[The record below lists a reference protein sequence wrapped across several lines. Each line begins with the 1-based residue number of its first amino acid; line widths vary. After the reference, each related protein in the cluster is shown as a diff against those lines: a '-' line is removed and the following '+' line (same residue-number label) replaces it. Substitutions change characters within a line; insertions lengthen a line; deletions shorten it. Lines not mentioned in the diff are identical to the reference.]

1 MNLLLKE
8 LEKSPKYKDFLEQIK
23 NKKSPVEISGL
34 TDVLNSE
41 ILSSTLENLKRPI
54 FIVTY
59 NEIQAHKLYQNL
71 SFFTDKVLFLPKKE
85 IVTYDYVAESKNLP
99 YERIDVLNKIYKEE
113 NLIIIASIETI
124 KQKIITKKAL
134 YKNTI
139 NLKVGDRCDLEEL
152 KQKLIQ
158 LGYQRFELI
167 DGRGEFSVRGG
178 IIDVSLNDTIGVRIE
193 LWGDEIDSIRNFNI
207 ISQRSIENKETTCI
221 YPAYE
226 YILDEPLNVVAK
238 NIKET
243 IYPEVLAEKVE
254 SDTEK
259 ILEGD
264 YLNKIDRY
272 FNSFYK
278 EQETILD
285 YLSENYI
292 IFIDE
297 YSKIIGRS
305 KSIEEDNENVI
316 KALIEKERIVPESI
330 KNYLSTEEV
339 ELKIQ
344 KYKNIFLN
352 KLDNLNKNGIDKY
365 NFNARE
371 LNYFKSG
378 IELFINDIKKFTE
391 DKKNVYIIVDAKEKA
406 NKIENLL
413 KENEISSIYQEKL
426 DQTIVNKNASTV
438 IITTGK
444 ISGGFYSYDL
454 NQVLI
459 EASELVEVQRKA
471 KKRKNESF
479 KQAEKVVFADLKV
492 GDYVVHRRYGIGI
505 YIGVN
510 TIKADGITRDYI
522 KIKYQGDDI
531 LYIPTNSLDEV
542 RKYVG
547 GEELNLKLNR
557 LGSKDW
563 EKTKARVK
571 NNLRAVA
578 KELIELYARR
588 EKARGHAFSKDT
600 DWQREFEGKF
610 PYIETDDQLRCIEE
624 VKNDMETPKPM
635 DRLLCGDV
643 GYGKTEVAIRAA
655 FKAVSCIFSTYYSF
669 S

>member
-71 SFFTDKVLFLPKKE
+71 KFFTDKVLFLPKKE

-152 KQKLIQ
+152 KQKLIN

-178 IIDVSLNDTIGVRIE
+178 IIDVSLNDTIGIRIE
-193 LWGDEIDSIRNFNI
+193 LWGDEVDSIRNFNI
-207 ISQRSIENKETTCI
+207 ISQRSIENRETVCI

-226 YILDEPLNVVAK
+226 YLLDEPLNVVVK

-243 IYPEVLAEKVE
+243 IYPEILAEKVE

-278 EQETILD
+278 EQ
-285 YLSENYI
+285 
-292 IFIDE
+292 
-297 YSKIIGRS
+297 
-305 KSIEEDNENVI
+305 
-316 KALIEKERIVPESI
+316 
-330 KNYLSTEEV
+330 
-339 ELKIQ
+339 
-344 KYKNIFLN
+344 
-352 KLDNLNKNGIDKY
+352 
-365 NFNARE
+365 
-371 LNYFKSG
+371 
-378 IELFINDIKKFTE
+378 
-391 DKKNVYIIVDAKEKA
+391 
-406 NKIENLL
+406 
-413 KENEISSIYQEKL
+413 
-426 DQTIVNKNASTV
+426 
-438 IITTGK
+438 
-444 ISGGFYSYDL
+444 
-454 NQVLI
+454 
-459 EASELVEVQRKA
+459 
-471 KKRKNESF
+471 
-479 KQAEKVVFADLKV
+479 
-492 GDYVVHRRYGIGI
+492 
-505 YIGVN
+505 
-510 TIKADGITRDYI
+510 
-522 KIKYQGDDI
+522 
-531 LYIPTNSLDEV
+531 
-542 RKYVG
+542 
-547 GEELNLKLNR
+547 
-557 LGSKDW
+557 
-563 EKTKARVK
+563 
-571 NNLRAVA
+571 
-578 KELIELYARR
+578 
-588 EKARGHAFSKDT
+588 
-600 DWQREFEGKF
+600 
-610 PYIETDDQLRCIEE
+610 
-624 VKNDMETPKPM
+624 
-635 DRLLCGDV
+635 
-643 GYGKTEVAIRAA
+643 
-655 FKAVSCIFSTYYSF
+655 
-669 S
+669 

>member
-178 IIDVSLNDTIGVRIE
+178 IIDVSINDTIGVRIE

-292 IFIDE
+292 IFMDE

-378 IELFINDIKKFTE
+378 I
-391 DKKNVYIIVDAKEKA
+391 
-406 NKIENLL
+406 
-413 KENEISSIYQEKL
+413 
-426 DQTIVNKNASTV
+426 
-438 IITTGK
+438 
-444 ISGGFYSYDL
+444 
-454 NQVLI
+454 
-459 EASELVEVQRKA
+459 
-471 KKRKNESF
+471 
-479 KQAEKVVFADLKV
+479 
-492 GDYVVHRRYGIGI
+492 
-505 YIGVN
+505 
-510 TIKADGITRDYI
+510 
-522 KIKYQGDDI
+522 
-531 LYIPTNSLDEV
+531 
-542 RKYVG
+542 
-547 GEELNLKLNR
+547 
-557 LGSKDW
+557 
-563 EKTKARVK
+563 
-571 NNLRAVA
+571 
-578 KELIELYARR
+578 
-588 EKARGHAFSKDT
+588 
-600 DWQREFEGKF
+600 
-610 PYIETDDQLRCIEE
+610 
-624 VKNDMETPKPM
+624 
-635 DRLLCGDV
+635 
-643 GYGKTEVAIRAA
+643 
-655 FKAVSCIFSTYYSF
+655 
-669 S
+669 